1 METLLEES
9 LTLARIGTMIVG
21 RDLDHDAL
29 VKKYQEAIHFIEM
42 TEALTYDEATAKRI
56 RTFLE
61 EKGIWQPLP
70 QKS

>member
-9 LTLARIGTMIVG
+9 LTLSKIGTMIVG

-56 RTFLE
+56 HSFLTQQ
-61 EKGIWQPLP
+61 GIWT
-70 QKS
+70 K